1 MKIKINRN
9 ILWSETFVKELEIV
23 GVKNVCISPGS
34 RNTPLTLAFAKSKK
48 IKTYLHIDER
58 SSAFFALGLAKATN
72 NPVALV
78 CTSGTA
84 TAEFYPAIVEAY
96 QQRVP
101 LIVCTAD
108 RPPEL
113 RELGANQTINQND
126 LYHNH
131 IRFFIDMGLP
141 SPTKKRIT
149 KLKEQTHKAFNICS
163 SESRGPV
170 HLNFPFKKPF
180 EPDQYT
186 DEVNRELLI
195 FCKQKLTDKKKSI
208 VKNKNR
214 NSEKLINKI
223 FSKLKTSEKGIIIV
237 GPGNYDKIF
246 LDRCVKLSKYLGYP
260 ILADG
265 ASQIRFGNKHN
276 GNLIANF
283 DGVLRSSHFSNSHQ
297 PDIILQFGRTITSKA
312 LEIYLGHCKALRYMI
327 NEFGDWFDPSNKAEA
342 AIAYKPYQF
351 CELILKKLSDEN
363 IYRKSNGWLNSFLE
377 ADKISSLVKKEVVE
391 IAKFPNETRVINE
404 LLEIIPDGSQIML
417 SNSMPIRDFDYF
429 ASKTHKKIIV
439 YNNRGASGID
449 GITSTALGALAANN
463 KPTILLTGDLAFYYD
478 MNGLLAAKKY
488 SLPLII
494 VLINNNGGGIFEV
507 LPISN
512 YGKVFNDFFIASHNL
527 NFANFVKGYEGNY
540 KQIKSWQAFRSAFS
554 DALKSNN
561 FSVLEIKTNAAES
574 LKTRKEFWAKV
585 SKKLNK

>member
-1 MKIKINRN
+1 
-9 ILWSETFVKELEIV
+9 
-23 GVKNVCISPGS
+23 
-34 RNTPLTLAFAKSKK
+34 
-48 IKTYLHIDER
+48 
-58 SSAFFALGLAKATN
+58 
-72 NPVALV
+72 
-78 CTSGTA
+78 
-84 TAEFYPAIVEAY
+84 
-96 QQRVP
+96 
-101 LIVCTAD
+101 
-108 RPPEL
+108 
-113 RELGANQTINQND
+113 
-126 LYHNH
+126 
-131 IRFFIDMGLP
+131 
-141 SPTKKRIT
+141 
-149 KLKEQTHKAFNICS
+149 
-163 SESRGPV
+163 
-170 HLNFPFKKPF
+170 
-180 EPDQYT
+180 
-186 DEVNRELLI
+186 
-195 FCKQKLTDKKKSI
+195 
-208 VKNKNR
+208 
-214 NSEKLINKI
+214 
-223 FSKLKTSEKGIIIV
+223 
-237 GPGNYDKIF
+237 
-246 LDRCVKLSKYLGYP
+246 
-260 ILADG
+260 
-265 ASQIRFGNKHN
+265 
-276 GNLIANF
+276 
-283 DGVLRSSHFSNSHQ
+283 
-297 PDIILQFGRTITSKA
+297 
-312 LEIYLGHCKALRYMI
+312 MI

-527 NFANFVKGYEGNY
+527 NFANFVNGYEGNY